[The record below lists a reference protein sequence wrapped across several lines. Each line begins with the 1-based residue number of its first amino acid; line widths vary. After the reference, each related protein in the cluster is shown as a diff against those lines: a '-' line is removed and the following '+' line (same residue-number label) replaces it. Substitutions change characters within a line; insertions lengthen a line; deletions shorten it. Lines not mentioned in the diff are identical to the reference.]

1 MKAAVIGGGIFG
13 CTAAIE
19 LARAGL
25 DVDLY
30 EQHAD
35 ILLGASRANQGRLH
49 HGYHYPRAG
58 VVMRPHARRFAA
70 RFPDAIRS
78 STRHYYCV
86 AAEGSAVTGAE
97 YLDFCR
103 RTGLPFQ
110 RHTPSVVQAGAVD
123 ECVRVPE
130 SHVDIRALRGLLSSQ
145 LHRTKVRRHLNTA
158 VQPEELGH
166 DWVVQ
171 ATYGQPWGR
180 PLRYEVC
187 ETALIR
193 LGQHMAKLSFVV
205 MDGPFVSLDPTP
217 AGTHMLYDVAHSVRA
232 ANVGD
237 KPEIPEHLAPL
248 IDRGVVH
255 TPHTQ
260 VEAMLG
266 TARRFLRG
274 VGMPEYC
281 GSMFTVRAVLP
292 DVDGTDERPTLV
304 ERDGRVL
311 RVLSGKICSAVK
323 AAGDVLAAVREAV
336 PAA

>member
-1 MKAAVIGGGIFG
+1 MKAAVIGAGIFG
-13 CTAAIE
+13 CLAAVE

-25 DVDLY
+25 EVDLY
-30 EQHAD
+30 ERHGD

-49 HGYHYPRAG
+49 HGYHYPRVG
-58 VVMRPHARRFAA
+58 VDMRPHARRFAD

-103 RTGLPFQ
+103 RTGLPFH
-110 RHTPSVVQAGAVD
+110 RHTPSVVQAGTVA

-130 SHVDIRALRGLLSSQ
+130 SYVDIRALHGLLSSQ
-145 LHRTKVRRHLNTA
+145 MHRTRVRRHLNTA
-158 VQPEELGH
+158 VTPEELGH

-171 ATYGQPWGR
+171 ATYGQPWGL

-205 MDGPFVSLDPTP
+205 MDGDFVSLDPTGR
-217 AGTHMLYDVAHSVRA
+217 GTHMLYDVAHSVHA
-232 ANVGD
+232 ANVGTE
-237 KPEIPEHLAPL
+237 PEIPEHLAPL

-255 TPHTQ
+255 TRHTR
-260 VEAMLG
+260 VDVMLQ
-266 TARRFLRG
+266 TLRRFLRG

-292 DVDGTDERPTLV
+292 DVDSTDERPTLV
-304 ERDGRVL
+304 ERDGRVVW
-311 RVLSGKICSAVK
+311 VLSGKICSAVT
-323 AAGDVLAAVREAV
+323 AAQRVVAAAREAV
-336 PAA
+336 PA

>member
-1 MKAAVIGGGIFG
+1 VKAAVIGAGIFG
-13 CTAAIE
+13 CVTAVE
-19 LARAGL
+19 LARNGFE
-25 DVDLY
+25 VDLY
-30 EQHAD
+30 ERHGD

-58 VVMRPHARRFAA
+58 VDMRPNARRFAD
-70 RFPDAIRS
+70 RFPDAIRHS
-78 STRHYYCV
+78 ARQYYCV
-86 AAEGSAVTGAE
+86 AAERSRLTGPE

-110 RHTPSVVQAGAVD
+110 RHTPSVVQAESVA
-123 ECVRVPE
+123 ECIRVPE
-130 SHVDIRALRGLLSSQ
+130 SYVDIRALRGLLSSQ
-145 LHRTKVRRHLNTA
+145 LHRAGVRRHPHTA

-171 ATYGQPWGR
+171 ATYGQPWSQ

-193 LGQHMAKLSFVV
+193 LGQHMTKLGFVV
-205 MDGPFVSLDPTP
+205 MDGPFVSLDPTS
-217 AGTHMLYDVAHSVRA
+217 GGLHMLYDVSHSVHA
-232 ANVGD
+232 SNVGVA
-237 KPEIPEHLAPL
+237 PEIPGHLVPL
-248 IDRGVVH
+248 IDKGVVFTEH
-255 TPHTQ
+255 TRL
-260 VEAMLG
+260 EAMLQ

-292 DVDGTDERPTLV
+292 DVDATDERPTLV
-304 ERDGRVL
+304 QRDGRVIT
-311 RVLSGKICSAVK
+311 VLSGKICAAVQ
-323 AAGDVLAAVREAV
+323 AADEVLAAVREAV